1 MSYSPLVDAA
11 LIFAARAHR
20 HQVRKGTD
28 TPYIVHPVGVMLLLE
43 HAGETDPEL
52 LAAALLHDT
61 LEDAGVTLDELAQR
75 FGPRVAEIVL
85 GCTEPDHGSAS
96 WEVRKQHTVA
106 SLRDAPRDVQL
117 VAAADKLH
125 NLTSMTLEHVHQ
137 GDQLWQRFNRGRAS
151 IEWYYRAIAASLSAT
166 AAGDHPLIQEL
177 QATVTNFFGPATAA
191 SSDNPPAPTPSG
203 S

>member
-1 MSYSPLVDAA
+1 MSYPDLLDAA
-11 LIFAARAHR
+11 LTFAARAHR

-28 TPYIVHPVGVMLLLE
+28 VPYIVHPVGVMLLLE

-75 FGPRVAEIVL
+75 FGPRVAGIVL
-85 GCTEPDHGSAS
+85 GCTEPDHGSAP

-106 SLRDAPRDVQL
+106 TLREAPRDVQL

-125 NLTSMTLEHVHQ
+125 NLTSMTLEHTRD
-137 GDQLWQRFNRGRAS
+137 GEQLWKRFNRGRAS

-166 AAGDHPLIQEL
+166 PLADHPLVREL
-177 QATVTNFFGPATAA
+177 RDTVNTFFGPTTGAATNGPPTAP
-191 SSDNPPAPTPSG
+191 SS
-203 S
+203 